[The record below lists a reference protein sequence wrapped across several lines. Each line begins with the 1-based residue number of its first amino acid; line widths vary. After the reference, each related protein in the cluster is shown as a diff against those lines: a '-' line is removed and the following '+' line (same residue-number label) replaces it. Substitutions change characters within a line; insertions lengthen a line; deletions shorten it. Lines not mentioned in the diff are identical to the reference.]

1 MGGDAG
7 VPEVALAHEAR
18 LGENPVWD
26 ERSGTLLWLDIQR
39 GEVHRFDPAA
49 GTDEVTVRLPGEV
62 GAAVLTDGEDL
73 LVGFD
78 DRLVRLTE
86 ASGAVVDLLTA
97 PEAGVRFNDARCD
110 AVGRLLI
117 GTLARDG
124 GTQAGLYALR
134 EGRLEQV
141 VGDLAISNGVDTD
154 PERGRLYLA
163 DTVGERVLVL
173 DYDEATGS
181 VGEARVLLDLAGA
194 PGRPDGL
201 VVDAEGNLW
210 VAMARARQVRSFGP
224 EGAERLVLDV
234 PAHAVTSLTFGGPE
248 LADLYITTGS
258 FAADEA
264 DLARWP
270 GTGSL
275 WRVTGIGTGR
285 PARRYKGG

>member
-1 MGGDAG
+1 MSPGA
-7 VPEVALAHEAR
+7 PEIALTHDAR

-26 ERSGTLLWLDIQR
+26 ERSQTLLWLDIQH
-39 GEVHRFDPAA
+39 GEVHRFDPAT
-49 GTDEVTVRLPGEV
+49 GTDQVTARLPGEV
-62 GAAVLTDGEDL
+62 GAAVLTDGQDL
-73 LVGFD
+73 LVGLD

-86 ASGAVVDLLTA
+86 ASGAVVDLTTVPA
-97 PEAGVRFNDARCD
+97 HGVRFNDARCD

-173 DYDEATGS
+173 DYDEGTGS
-181 VGEARVLLDLAGA
+181 VGPAHVLLDLEGV

-201 VVDAEGNLW
+201 AVDAEGNLW
-210 VAMARARQVRSFGP
+210 VAMARARQVRAFRPNGS
-224 EGAERLVLDV
+224 ERLVLDV

-285 PARRYKGG
+285 PARRYTGR

>member
-1 MGGDAG
+1 MSPGA
-7 VPEVALAHEAR
+7 PEIALTHDAR

-26 ERSGTLLWLDIQR
+26 ERSQTLLWLDIQH
-39 GEVHRFDPAA
+39 GEVHRFDPAT
-49 GTDEVTVRLPGEV
+49 GTDQVTARLPGEV
-62 GAAVLTDGEDL
+62 GAAVLTDGQDL
-73 LVGFD
+73 LVGLD

-86 ASGAVVDLLTA
+86 ASGAVVDLTTVPA
-97 PEAGVRFNDARCD
+97 HGVRFNDARCD

-141 VGDLAISNGVDTD
+141 VGDLTISNGVDVD

-173 DYDEATGS
+173 DYDEGTGS
-181 VGEARVLLDLAGA
+181 VGPAHVLLDLEGV

-201 VVDAEGNLW
+201 AVDAEGNLW
-210 VAMARARQVRSFGP
+210 VAMARARQVRAFRPNGS
-224 EGAERLVLDV
+224 ERLVLDV

-285 PARRYKGG
+285 PARRYTGR